1 MAAIH
6 PAPSAPGEGAPA
18 EPSGEESRTRTTTA
32 TSVTSVESVESEQSP
47 LVRVQAQMRG
57 ALARKRWKKV
67 RLVQE
72 GSTVWRS
79 THEESKVWV
88 VRPKLILDLLQHD
101 HFQKAG
107 IFWLLLYIL
116 FIFCLVAAGVNGQ
129 QGNLY
134 YELEMGLEQR
144 LGQAGGGIA
153 TVSSAAQVWSFMDG
167 FITILH
173 EDEDLTVDTS
183 GQPPVTDWGDWE
195 QFKVD
200 PPAAGA
206 VAEEVAEVGAHRD
219 RLVTLQ
225 NRVIGSGVL
234 IAQRRRQ
241 LAPPCERYGA
251 DLDDGAAASSAT
263 AQPRCLLDGEDDT
276 AGFRGKESGAQ
287 YNWNPQC
294 NCYPAGVFCAAGA
307 GTTLAQDRQRLG
319 QLQRDGWLDPQ
330 TSEVTATVLLL
341 NPTREQIGLV
351 TARFTFSDSGWVTGE
366 LVAET
371 TPIWRPYSQ
380 SALWTLMTVSAN
392 NAKREEDASS
402 FCTKSPPAFCS
413 TRLRKNVKGSN
424 RRISCNRRCFSGSSM
439 SVGRLIMS
447 AK

>member
-153 TVSSAAQVWSFMDG
+153 TVSS
-167 FITILH
+167 
-173 EDEDLTVDTS
+173 
-183 GQPPVTDWGDWE
+183 
-195 QFKVD
+195 
-200 PPAAGA
+200 
-206 VAEEVAEVGAHRD
+206 
-219 RLVTLQ
+219 
-225 NRVIGSGVL
+225 
-234 IAQRRRQ
+234 
-241 LAPPCERYGA
+241 
-251 DLDDGAAASSAT
+251 
-263 AQPRCLLDGEDDT
+263 
-276 AGFRGKESGAQ
+276 
-287 YNWNPQC
+287 
-294 NCYPAGVFCAAGA
+294 
-307 GTTLAQDRQRLG
+307 
-319 QLQRDGWLDPQ
+319 
-330 TSEVTATVLLL
+330 
-341 NPTREQIGLV
+341 
-351 TARFTFSDSGWVTGE
+351 
-366 LVAET
+366 
-371 TPIWRPYSQ
+371 
-380 SALWTLMTVSAN
+380 
-392 NAKREEDASS
+392 
-402 FCTKSPPAFCS
+402 
-413 TRLRKNVKGSN
+413 
-424 RRISCNRRCFSGSSM
+424 
-439 SVGRLIMS
+439 
-447 AK
+447 